1 MPRYALKV
9 EYHGG
14 PFVGWQRQTELPSV
28 QGNIEQALS
37 ILEPGDHTIVAAGR
51 TDAGVHAVGQV
62 AHCDLVTDWT
72 PFRLSE
78 ALNFH
83 LKPSPISIVSCAKVD
98 EDWHAR
104 LTHENGLVW
113 HVKHHL
119 DVKAMQR
126 GANYLLGN
134 HDFTTFRSSIC
145 QATSPVK
152 TLDELLVTSSELF
165 T

>member
-83 LKPSPISIVSCAKVD
+83 LKPNPISKPCFSISLSPTSFSWSKISPDSARGVS
-98 EDWHAR
+98 
-104 LTHENGLVW
+104 
-113 HVKHHL
+113 
-119 DVKAMQR
+119 
-126 GANYLLGN
+126 
-134 HDFTTFRSSIC
+134 
-145 QATSPVK
+145 
-152 TLDELLVTSSELF
+152 
-165 T
+165 